1 MTAGVIG
8 QRCWNHESREAVC
21 RCPACGRSFCR
32 ECVSE
37 HDARLLCASCLLEVS
52 RARAPRPGVWRRFS
66 GFWMLAAGFVL
77 ALVFFY
83 AAGQGLIVIKDRM
96 ERTEWQRR

>member
-1 MTAGVIG
+1 
-8 QRCWNHESREAVC
+8 
-21 RCPACGRSFCR
+21 
-32 ECVSE
+32 
-37 HDARLLCASCLLEVS
+37 
-52 RARAPRPGVWRRFS
+52 
-66 GFWMLAAGFVL
+66 MLAAGFVL